1 MDEAR
6 LQAILGILALP
17 AIAWLLSEDRRA
29 VDWRRAAVA
38 LLATILLATAMIR
51 IPGARAV
58 FAFLS
63 TGVDALGAA
72 TRAGTSFVFGYLGG
86 GPLPFEPRFPGG
98 EFVLAFQA
106 LPLVIVASAISALL
120 FHWRILPVVV
130 RAFGRVLERV
140 LGVGGAVGTSTAAN
154 IFLGMVE
161 APLFIRPYLAALSRG
176 ELFVVMAGGMAGVAG
191 TVMVLYATILGSV
204 VEGALG
210 HILAASV
217 AGAPAAILF
226 ARIMVPD
233 REDRRTGAA
242 LPGDEGRA
250 GSAMD
255 AIARGAASGVELL
268 VGIVAMLVALV
279 ALVHLA
285 NAMLGALPDVAGA
298 PIALERILGAA
309 MAPVCWLMGVPW
321 HEAATA
327 GRLMGMKTVLNEFL
341 AYLELARTPPE
352 ALSPRSR
359 TIMLYA
365 LCGFANLGSV
375 GIMIGGISAMCP
387 GRRAEIAALG
397 MKALV
402 AGTLC
407 TCLLGAIVGAIL

>member
-6 LQAILGILALP
+6 LQALLGIVALP

-29 VDWRRAAVA
+29 VDWRRAAIA
-38 LLATILLATAMIR
+38 LLATILLAASMLH

-63 TGVDALGAA
+63 HGVDALGAA

-120 FHWRILPVVV
+120 FHWRILPAVV
-130 RAFGRVLERV
+130 RAFGRVLERT
-140 LGVGGAVGTSTAAN
+140 LGVGGAVGVSTAAN

-191 TVMVLYATILGSV
+191 TVMVLYAAILGSAV
-204 VEGALG
+204 DGALG

-242 LPGDEGRA
+242 LSADEGRA

-255 AIARGAASGVELL
+255 AIARGAASGIELL
-268 VGIVAMLVALV
+268 VGIVAMLIALV

-298 PIALERILGAA
+298 PLALERILGAA

-327 GRLMGMKTVLNEFL
+327 GRLMGTKTVLNEFL

-402 AGTLC
+402 AGTFC

>member
-6 LQAILGILALP
+6 LQALLGIVALP

-29 VDWRRAAVA
+29 VDWRRAAIA
-38 LLATILLATAMIR
+38 LLATILLAASMLH

-63 TGVDALGAA
+63 HGVDALGAA

-120 FHWRILPVVV
+120 FHWRILPAVV
-130 RAFGRVLERV
+130 RAFGRVLERT
-140 LGVGGAVGTSTAAN
+140 LGVGGAVGVSTAAN

-191 TVMVLYATILGSV
+191 TVMVLYAAILGSV
-204 VEGALG
+204 VDGALG

-242 LPGDEGRA
+242 LSADEGRA

-255 AIARGAASGVELL
+255 AIARGAASGIELL
-268 VGIVAMLVALV
+268 VGIVAMLIALV

-298 PIALERILGAA
+298 PLALERILGAA

-321 HEAATA
+321 PEAATA
-327 GRLMGMKTVLNEFL
+327 GRLMGTKTVLNEFL

-402 AGTLC
+402 AGTFC

>member
-6 LQAILGILALP
+6 LQALLGIVVLP

-29 VDWRRAAVA
+29 VDWRRAAIA
-38 LLATILLATAMIR
+38 LLATILLAASMLH

-63 TGVDALGAA
+63 HGVDALGAA

-120 FHWRILPVVV
+120 FHWRILPAVV
-130 RAFGRVLERV
+130 RAFGRVLERA
-140 LGVGGAVGTSTAAN
+140 LGVGGAVGVSTAAN

-191 TVMVLYATILGSV
+191 TVMVLYAAILGSAV
-204 VEGALG
+204 DGALG

-242 LPGDEGRA
+242 LSADEGRA

-255 AIARGAASGVELL
+255 AIARGAASGIELL
-268 VGIVAMLVALV
+268 VGIVAMLIALV

-298 PIALERILGAA
+298 PLALERILGAA

-321 HEAATA
+321 PEAATA
-327 GRLMGMKTVLNEFL
+327 GRLMGTKTVLNEFL

-375 GIMIGGISAMCP
+375 GIMIGGISTICP
-387 GRRAEIAALG
+387 ERRAEIAALG

-402 AGTLC
+402 AGTFC

>member
-6 LQAILGILALP
+6 LQAVLGILALP

-29 VDWRRAAVA
+29 VDWRRAAIA
-38 LLATILLATAMIR
+38 LLATILVTAAMIR

-120 FHWRILPVVV
+120 FHWRVLPMVV
-130 RAFGRVLERV
+130 RAFGRALERT

-191 TVMVLYATILGSV
+191 TVMVLYAAILGSTV
-204 VEGALG
+204 DGALG

-242 LPGDEGRA
+242 LAADEGRA

-298 PIALERILGAA
+298 PLALERILGAA

-321 HEAATA
+321 HEAVAA
-327 GRLMGMKTVLNEFL
+327 GRLMGIKTVLNEFL
-341 AYLELARTPPE
+341 AYLELARMPPE

-387 GRRAEIAALG
+387 GRRAEIAGLG

-402 AGTLC
+402 AGTFC

>member
-38 LLATILLATAMIR
+38 LLATILLAAAMIR

-120 FHWRILPVVV
+120 FHWRILPAVV

-191 TVMVLYATILGSV
+191 TVMVLYATILGTA

-233 REDRRTGAA
+233 REDRRTGATLA
-242 LPGDEGRA
+242 ADEGRA

-327 GRLMGMKTVLNEFL
+327 GRLMGTKTVLNEFL

-387 GRRAEIAALG
+387 GRRAEIAGLG

-402 AGTLC
+402 AGTFC

>member
-38 LLATILLATAMIR
+38 LLATILLAAAMIR

-120 FHWRILPVVV
+120 FHWRILPAVV

-191 TVMVLYATILGSV
+191 TVMVLYATILGTA

-242 LPGDEGRA
+242 LAADEGRA

-327 GRLMGMKTVLNEFL
+327 GRLMGTKTVLNEFL

-387 GRRAEIAALG
+387 GRRAEIAGLG

-402 AGTLC
+402 AGTFC

>member
-6 LQAILGILALP
+6 LQAVLGILALP

-29 VDWRRAAVA
+29 VDWRRAAIA
-38 LLATILLATAMIR
+38 LLATILLAASMLH

-63 TGVDALGAA
+63 HGVDALGAA

-120 FHWRILPVVV
+120 FHWRILPAVV
-130 RAFGRVLERV
+130 RAFGRVLERA
-140 LGVGGAVGTSTAAN
+140 LGVGGAVGVSTAAN

-191 TVMVLYATILGSV
+191 TVMVLYAAILGSAV
-204 VEGALG
+204 DGALG

-242 LPGDEGRA
+242 LSADEGRA

-255 AIARGAASGVELL
+255 AIARGAASGIELL
-268 VGIVAMLVALV
+268 VGIVAMLIALV

-298 PIALERILGAA
+298 PLALERILGAA

-321 HEAATA
+321 PEAATA
-327 GRLMGMKTVLNEFL
+327 GRLMGTKTVLNEFL

-402 AGTLC
+402 AGTFC

>member
-1 MDEAR
+1 
-6 LQAILGILALP
+6 
-17 AIAWLLSEDRRA
+17 
-29 VDWRRAAVA
+29 
-38 LLATILLATAMIR
+38 
-51 IPGARAV
+51 
-58 FAFLS
+58 
-63 TGVDALGAA
+63 
-72 TRAGTSFVFGYLGG
+72 
-86 GPLPFEPRFPGG
+86 
-98 EFVLAFQA
+98 
-106 LPLVIVASAISALL
+106 VIVASAISALL

-130 RAFGRVLERV
+130 RAFGRVLERA
-140 LGVGGAVGTSTAAN
+140 LGVGGAVGVSTAAN

-191 TVMVLYATILGSV
+191 TVMVLYAAILGSV
-204 VEGALG
+204 VDGALG

-242 LPGDEGRA
+242 PSGDEGRA

-255 AIARGAASGVELL
+255 AIARGATSGVELL

-279 ALVHLA
+279 ALVHLV

-298 PIALERILGAA
+298 PLALERILGAA

-327 GRLMGMKTVLNEFL
+327 GRLMGTKTVLNEFL

-375 GIMIGGISAMCP
+375 GIMIGGMSAMCP
-387 GRRAEIAALG
+387 ARRAEIAELG

-402 AGTLC
+402 AGTFC

>member
-6 LQAILGILALP
+6 LQALLGIVVLP

-29 VDWRRAAVA
+29 VDWRRAAIA
-38 LLATILLATAMIR
+38 LLATILLAASMLH

-63 TGVDALGAA
+63 HGVDALGAA

-120 FHWRILPVVV
+120 FHWRILPAVV
-130 RAFGRVLERV
+130 RAFGRVLERA
-140 LGVGGAVGTSTAAN
+140 LGVGGAVGVSTAAN

-191 TVMVLYATILGSV
+191 TVMVLYAAILGSA

-242 LPGDEGRA
+242 LSADEGRA

-255 AIARGAASGVELL
+255 AIARGAASGIELL
-268 VGIVAMLVALV
+268 VGIVAMLIALV

-298 PIALERILGAA
+298 PLALERILGAA

-321 HEAATA
+321 PEAATA
-327 GRLMGMKTVLNEFL
+327 GRLMGTKTVLNEFL

-402 AGTLC
+402 AGTFC

>member
-6 LQAILGILALP
+6 LQALLGIVVLP

-29 VDWRRAAVA
+29 VDWRRAAIA
-38 LLATILLATAMIR
+38 LLATILLAASMLH

-63 TGVDALGAA
+63 HGVDALGAA

-120 FHWRILPVVV
+120 FHWRILPAVV
-130 RAFGRVLERV
+130 RAFGRVLERT
-140 LGVGGAVGTSTAAN
+140 LGVGGAVGVSTAAN

-191 TVMVLYATILGSV
+191 TVMVLYAAILGSAV
-204 VEGALG
+204 DGALG

-242 LPGDEGRA
+242 LSADEGRA

-255 AIARGAASGVELL
+255 AIARGAASGIELL
-268 VGIVAMLVALV
+268 VGIVAMLIALV

-298 PIALERILGAA
+298 PLALERILGAA

-327 GRLMGMKTVLNEFL
+327 GRLMGTKTVLNEFL

-402 AGTLC
+402 AGTFC

>member
-1 MDEAR
+1 M
-6 LQAILGILALP
+6 LGIVALP

-29 VDWRRAAVA
+29 VDWRRAAIA
-38 LLATILLATAMIR
+38 LLATILLAASMLH

-63 TGVDALGAA
+63 HGVDALGAA

-120 FHWRILPVVV
+120 FHWRILPAVV
-130 RAFGRVLERV
+130 RAFGRVLERT
-140 LGVGGAVGTSTAAN
+140 LGVGGAVGVSTAAN

-191 TVMVLYATILGSV
+191 TVMVLYAAILGSAV
-204 VEGALG
+204 DGALG

-242 LPGDEGRA
+242 LSADEGRA

-255 AIARGAASGVELL
+255 AIARGAASGIELL
-268 VGIVAMLVALV
+268 VGIVAMLIALV

-298 PIALERILGAA
+298 PLALERILGAA

-321 HEAATA
+321 PEAATA
-327 GRLMGMKTVLNEFL
+327 GRLMGTKTVLNEFL

-402 AGTLC
+402 AGTFC

>member
-6 LQAILGILALP
+6 LQALLGIVALP

-29 VDWRRAAVA
+29 VDWRRAAIA
-38 LLATILLATAMIR
+38 LLATILLAASMLH

-63 TGVDALGAA
+63 HGVDALGAA

-120 FHWRILPVVV
+120 FHWRILPAVV
-130 RAFGRVLERV
+130 RAFGRVLERT
-140 LGVGGAVGTSTAAN
+140 LGVGGAVGVSTAAN

-191 TVMVLYATILGSV
+191 TVMVLYAAILGSAV
-204 VEGALG
+204 DGALG

-242 LPGDEGRA
+242 LSADEGRA

-255 AIARGAASGVELL
+255 AIARGAASGIELL
-268 VGIVAMLVALV
+268 VGIVAMLIALV

-298 PIALERILGAA
+298 PLALERILGAA

-321 HEAATA
+321 PEAATA
-327 GRLMGMKTVLNEFL
+327 GRLMGTKTVLNEFL

-402 AGTLC
+402 AGTFC

>member
-6 LQAILGILALP
+6 LQAMLGIVALP

-29 VDWRRAAVA
+29 VDWRRAAIA
-38 LLATILLATAMIR
+38 LLATILVAAAMIR
-51 IPGARAV
+51 VPGARAA

-63 TGVDALGAA
+63 AGVDALGAA

-86 GPLPFEPRFPGG
+86 GPLPFEPKFPGG

-130 RAFGRVLERV
+130 RAFGRVLERA
-140 LGVGGAVGTSTAAN
+140 LGVGGAVGVSTAAN

-191 TVMVLYATILGSV
+191 TVMVLYAAILGSV
-204 VEGALG
+204 VDGALG

-242 LPGDEGRA
+242 PSGDEGRA

-255 AIARGAASGVELL
+255 AIARGATSGVELL

-279 ALVHLA
+279 ALVHLV

-298 PIALERILGAA
+298 PLALERILGAA

-327 GRLMGMKTVLNEFL
+327 GRLMGTKTVLNEFL

-375 GIMIGGISAMCP
+375 GIMIGGMSAMCP
-387 GRRAEIAALG
+387 ARRAEIAELG

-402 AGTLC
+402 AGTFC

>member
-6 LQAILGILALP
+6 LQAVLGILALP

-38 LLATILLATAMIR
+38 LAATIAATTAMLHV
-51 IPGARAV
+51 PGARAA

-63 TGVDALGAA
+63 AGVDAIGAA

-106 LPLVIVASAISALL
+106 LPLVLVVSAISALL
-120 FHWRILPVVV
+120 FHWRILPAVV
-130 RAFGRVLERV
+130 RGFGRVLERA
-140 LGVGGAVGTSTAAN
+140 LGVGGAVGVSTAAN

-191 TVMVLYATILGSV
+191 TVMVLYAAILGSAV
-204 VEGALG
+204 DGALG

-217 AGAPAAILF
+217 AGAPAAILM

-233 REDRRTGAA
+233 REDRRTGAT
-242 LPGDEGRA
+242 LDEGAMRA
-250 GSAMD
+250 GSSLD
-255 AIARGAASGVELL
+255 AVARGAAAGVELL
-268 VGIVAMLVALV
+268 VGIVAMLVVLV

-285 NAMLGALPDVAGA
+285 NAMLGALPAVAGA
-298 PIALERILGAA
+298 PVSLERILGAA
-309 MAPVCWLMGVPW
+309 MAPACWLMGVPW
-321 HEAATA
+321 HEAAAA
-327 GRLMGMKTVLNEFL
+327 GRLMGTKTVLNEFL
-341 AYLELARTPPE
+341 AYLELARMPAE

-375 GIMIGGISAMCP
+375 GIMIAGISAMCP
-387 GRRAEIAALG
+387 GRREEIAALG